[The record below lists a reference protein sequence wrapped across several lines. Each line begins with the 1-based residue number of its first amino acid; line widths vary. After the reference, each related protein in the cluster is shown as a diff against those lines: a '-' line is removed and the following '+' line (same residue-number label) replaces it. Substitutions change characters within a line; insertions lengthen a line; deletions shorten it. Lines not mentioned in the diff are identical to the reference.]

1 MMRIVLAQVFGLL
14 ILVYSVIGH
23 SAQVAANSSLVET
36 EVITL
41 LGSEA
46 RTLPKFELIDHHQK
60 TFGKDR
66 LRGKWNLM
74 FFGFTNCPDVCPTT
88 LSEMNSIVKQIP
100 ARVRDEVKV
109 YFVSV
114 DPERDKPE
122 LLAAYMSYFNPDFT
136 AATADLDKLKIL
148 TSALGV
154 SHKISKKSEDDL
166 AYTVDHSGYV
176 VLIDPNVQ
184 YAGLFFS
191 DRDSVEAVARDLSNL
206 VTQNSDE

>member
-1 MMRIVLAQVFGLL
+1 MMKKFLAQALYVLVL
-14 ILVYSVIGH
+14 IYAGFCH
-23 SAQVAANSSLVET
+23 SAEVASSSKFLET

-41 LGSEA
+41 LGSET
-46 RTLPKFELIDHHQK
+46 RVLPEFELIDHHQ
-60 TFGKDR
+60 TILGKDR
-66 LRGKWNLM
+66 LSGKWNLM

-88 LSEMNSIVKQIP
+88 LSEMNNVVSRIP
-100 ARVRDEVKV
+100 AKLRDEVKV

-114 DPERDKPE
+114 DPARDKPE
-122 LLAAYMSYFNPDFT
+122 SLAAYMSYFNPDFT

-154 SHKISKKSEDDL
+154 SHKIKKKSEGDL

-191 DRDSVEAVARDLSNL
+191 DRDSVEAVARDLTSL
-206 VTQNSDE
+206 ITQNSVD